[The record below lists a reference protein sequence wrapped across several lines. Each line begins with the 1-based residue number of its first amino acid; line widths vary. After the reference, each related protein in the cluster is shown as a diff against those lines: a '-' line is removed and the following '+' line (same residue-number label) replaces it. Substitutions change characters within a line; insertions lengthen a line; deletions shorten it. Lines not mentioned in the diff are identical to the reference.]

1 MAYSSLR
8 FLVFLLAVIVV
19 YYLVPKKHQWFV
31 LLVASYGFYLSSG
44 VAPVLY
50 ILFTTLFSYGAGLR
64 MQKIRD
70 AFQARADSLGD
81 GATKEQKREPK
92 KEASKKVHRVQVI
105 TVLVNLGILA
115 YVKYLNDFIGG
126 FNTLFT
132 LFRWDASVPYVNV
145 IVPLG
150 LSYYTFN
157 SVGYLSDVGRGK
169 YAAEK
174 HLSKFALFVSF
185 FPSIVQGPLNRYAD
199 VGIQLQQPHDFSYD
213 NLKYGAQL
221 MLWGFFKKLVIA
233 DRVAVIVS
241 TVFAPE
247 YSGYQGHHIF
257 FGVLA
262 YSLQIYCDFSGGTD
276 ITRGAAQMMG
286 INLPENFARPFF
298 ATSMAD
304 FWRRWHMSLGAWMR
318 EYVFYPIMLSKPVT
332 AVSKSFRKKYGAH
345 IGKIVPSVA
354 APMVVFF
361 LMNIWH
367 GLGAQ
372 RVLNALYNALI
383 ISSSVALAPVY
394 KNVAQKLR
402 VNTEAFSFKL
412 FQMLRTFLL
421 LCVSRILT
429 HAPSLEAAGQMLKAL
444 VKDRLFLSISG
455 LDFFLGSGG
464 EIFSFGVNQREM
476 LVLFLSVLALLVVG
490 ILQENG
496 VKIRET
502 LSRQNLIFRWGMI
515 LLLLIVVL
523 VFGVYG
529 PGYNAR
535 SFIYGGY

>member
-1 MAYSSLR
+1 
-8 FLVFLLAVIVV
+8 
-19 YYLVPKKHQWFV
+19 
-31 LLVASYGFYLSSG
+31 
-44 VAPVLY
+44 
-50 ILFTTLFSYGAGLR
+50 
-64 MQKIRD
+64 
-70 AFQARADSLGD
+70 
-81 GATKEQKREPK
+81 
-92 KEASKKVHRVQVI
+92 
-105 TVLVNLGILA
+105 
-115 YVKYLNDFIGG
+115 
-126 FNTLFT
+126 
-132 LFRWDASVPYVNV
+132 
-145 IVPLG
+145 
-150 LSYYTFN
+150 
-157 SVGYLSDVGRGK
+157 
-169 YAAEK
+169 
-174 HLSKFALFVSF
+174 
-185 FPSIVQGPLNRYAD
+185 
-199 VGIQLQQPHDFSYD
+199 
-213 NLKYGAQL
+213 
-221 MLWGFFKKLVIA
+221 
-233 DRVAVIVS
+233 
-241 TVFAPE
+241 
-247 YSGYQGHHIF
+247 
-257 FGVLA
+257 
-262 YSLQIYCDFSGGTD
+262 
-276 ITRGAAQMMG
+276 
-286 INLPENFARPFF
+286 
-298 ATSMAD
+298 
-304 FWRRWHMSLGAWMR
+304 MSLGAWMR

>member
-1 MAYSSLR
+1 MAYSSLT
-8 FLVFLLAVIVV
+8 FLVFLFAVIVV
-19 YYLVPKKHQWFV
+19 YYLVPKRYQWFV

-44 VAPVLY
+44 VAHVVY
-50 ILFTTLFSYGAGLR
+50 ILFTTLFSYGAGR
-64 MQKIRD
+64 WMQKVRTEYQEKAD
-70 AFQARADSLGD
+70 ALGD
-81 GATKEQKREPK
+81 AATKEQKRELK
-92 KEASKKVHRVQVI
+92 KESSRKVHRIQVA
-105 TVLVNLGILA
+105 TVLVNLAILA

-126 FNTLFT
+126 FNVLFGM
-132 LFRWDASVPYVNV
+132 FHWDASIPYVNL

-157 SVGYLSDVGRGK
+157 SVGYLIDVGRGK
-169 YAAEK
+169 YEAER
-174 HLSKFALFVSF
+174 HLGKFALFVSF

-199 VGIQLQQPHDFSYD
+199 VGMQLQQPHDLKYD

-241 TVFAPE
+241 TIFGPDYAV
-247 YSGYQGHHIF
+247 YRGHHYF
-257 FGVLA
+257 FAVLA
-262 YSLQIYCDFSGGTD
+262 YSMQIYGDFSGGTD

-286 INLPENFARPFF
+286 IDLPVNFARPFF

-332 AVSKSFRKKYGAH
+332 AVSKRFRKKYGAH

-367 GLGAQ
+367 GMGAQ
-372 RVLNALYNALI
+372 RVINAFYNALI

-394 KNVAQKLR
+394 KKLGEKLR
-402 VNTEAFSFKL
+402 VNTEAFSFRL
-412 FQMLRTFLL
+412 FQMLRTFAL
-421 LCVSRILT
+421 LCVSRIIT
-429 HAPSLEAAGQMLKAL
+429 QAPSLGAVVHILKQM
-444 VKDRLFLSISG
+444 VKDRIFLTSKG
-455 LDFFLGSGG
+455 LDFITGATG
-464 EIFSFGVNQREM
+464 EIYTFGVSRSEM
-476 LVLFLSVLALLVVG
+476 TVLLLSILVLLVVG

-496 VKIRET
+496 MKIRET
-502 LSRQNLIFRWGMI
+502 LAKQNLLFRWGMI
-515 LLLLIVVL
+515 LLLLAAVL
-523 VFGVYG
+523 VFGIYG
-529 PGYNAR
+529 PGYDAR
-535 SFIYGGY
+535 AFIYGGY

>member
-8 FLVFLLAVIVV
+8 FLVFLFAVIVV

-70 AFQARADSLGD
+70 DFQARADALGET
-81 GATKEQKREPK
+81 ATKEQKRELK

-126 FNTLFT
+126 FNTLLT
-132 LFRWDASVPYVNV
+132 LFRWDASMPYVNV

-157 SVGYLSDVGRGK
+157 SVGYLIDVGRGK

-174 HLSKFALFVSF
+174 HLGKFALFVSF

-199 VGIQLQQPHDFSYD
+199 VGMQLQKPHDFSYD

-247 YSGYQGHHIF
+247 YTGYQGHHIF

-276 ITRGAAQMMG
+276 ITRGAAQMMD
-286 INLPENFARPFF
+286 INLPEDFARPFF

-429 HAPSLEAAGQMLKAL
+429 HAPSLEAAGQMLKQL
-444 VKDRLFLSISG
+444 VKDRIFLSIGG

-490 ILQENG
+490 ILQETG

-502 LSRQNLIFRWGMI
+502 LSKQNLIFRWGMI

-529 PGYNAR
+529 PGYDAR